1 MAEQSATDL
10 VRSLINDNHEDP
22 TDRVF
27 TDTEIAGFLQLEGG
41 SVKLAAAQAIDTI
54 ADNEALTSKVIR
66 TQGGVATDGAKV
78 ADSLRKRAAAL
89 REQAEDEAGGF
100 FQIVPFTTT
109 TTTPE
114 LTQRPVTGRP
124 WWA

>member
-1 MAEQSATDL
+1 MAEQTPTDL
-10 VRSLINDNHEDP
+10 VRSLVNDNHTDP
-22 TDRVF
+22 ADNVF

-41 SVKLAAAQAIDTI
+41 SVKLAAAQAIDVI

-89 REQAEDEAGGF
+89 RAQAEDEDGGHF
-100 FQIVPFTTT
+100 EVVSMTARPVY
-109 TTTPE
+109 PE
-114 LTQRPVTGRP
+114 LTQRPAGTP
-124 WWA
+124 WRV